1 MTYTELYDKAEHLL
15 NTSKIN
21 LGEFIEMIKPLNSEI
36 PQVIHCKDCKYCEPQ
51 NEFHTKVDCKR
62 LYISDGIFAS
72 HLRVDPE
79 KDFCSKGYR
88 KENNEY

>member
-1 MTYTELYDKAEHLL
+1 MTYAELYDNANRLL

-21 LGEFIEMIKPLNSEI
+21 LGGFIEMIKPLNSEI
-36 PQVIHCKDCKYCEPQ
+36 PQVIFCKDCKYCEPQ

-62 LYISDGIFAS
+62 LYVSDGVFTS
-72 HLRVDPE
+72 HLRVYPE
-79 KDFCSKGYR
+79 KDFCSKGYK